1 MPDDCIVDYG
11 SMLKKSYSEMGGIYN
26 TDNSLH
32 HDDLVKIA
40 NNFSSYFVDVKVSSP
55 FVVVLKTIAYSLQ
68 SSYTVMAKNEVY
80 DFFITSYKFLAT
92 HVDKTKSNQESPK
105 SNSMMVDNVIFEI
118 CNDMLNNY
126 DKYEDAIKIQI
137 PNLIVDIVTI
147 LFLKVDPYGKKVS
160 IFQIKPYYVSKKECL
175 LNKECFYPSKIS
187 FAEGTESLVED
198 KKTKSPNNYKEKNV
212 KPGEAME
219 INSSPDAVLDNK
231 NFMRSDMVFKINQI
245 TKRDS
250 DSIER
255 SLSSLPEKEIRK
267 LYDICNNYNKIV
279 KYNNFDNLKDFKSE
293 LENELK
299 RPLSE
304 KQIRHSQISIKKVH
318 FYMENILDGKFEPH
332 LTHGINHVKH
342 NFEYG
347 YRLAGLLGNTKPG
360 IGKK

>member
-1 MPDDCIVDYG
+1 
-11 SMLKKSYSEMGGIYN
+11 MGGVYN
-26 TDNSLH
+26 SGNSLH

-40 NNFSSYFVDVKVSSP
+40 NNFSSYFVDVRVSSP

-68 SSYTVMAKNEVY
+68 SSCTVMAKNEVY

-118 CNDMLNNY
+118 CNDVLNNY

-160 IFQIKPYYVSKKECL
+160 IFQIKPYYVSKKKCL
-175 LNKECFYPSKIS
+175 LNKEYFYPSKIS
-187 FAEGTESLVED
+187 FAEDTESLVED
-198 KKTKSPNNYKEKNV
+198 KKPKSHNNYKEKSV

-219 INSSPDAVLDNK
+219 INSNPGAVLDNK
-231 NFMRSDMVFKINQI
+231 NSMRSDMVFKINQI

-250 DSIER
+250 ESIER

-347 YRLAGLLGNTKPG
+347 YRLAGLLRNTKPG

>member
-1 MPDDCIVDYG
+1 MPDDCIVDYDNL
-11 SMLKKSYSEMGGIYN
+11 LKKSHREMGGIYDIDSSIRH
-26 TDNSLH
+26 TDLI
-32 HDDLVKIA
+32 KIA
-40 NNFSSYFVDVKVSSP
+40 NNFSSYFIDTKVSSP
-55 FVVVLKTIAYSLQ
+55 FIVVLKTIAFSLQ
-68 SSYTVMAKNEVY
+68 SNYVVMAKNEIY

-92 HVDKTKSNQESPK
+92 QLDKTKSSQESPK

-126 DKYEDAIKIQI
+126 DTYEDTAKIQI

-175 LNKECFYPSKIS
+175 LNKEFLYPSKIG
-187 FAEGTESLVED
+187 FAEDNKSLAED
-198 KKTKSPNNYKEKNV
+198 MKTKSPNNYKEKNA
-212 KPGEAME
+212 KPGKATE
-219 INSSPDAVLDNK
+219 IRSKPDTVLDDK
-231 NFMRSDMVFKINQI
+231 NFMFGDMVFKINQI
-245 TKRDS
+245 TKRDV

-255 SLSSLPEKEIRK
+255 SLSSLPEGEIRK

-279 KYNNFDNLKDFKSE
+279 KYNNFDNLRDFKSE

-347 YRLAGLLGNTKPG
+347 YRLAGLLRNTKPG